1 MALHCS
7 LLISSRSTSRRLI
20 YCSYRACVKQYLTT
34 EWQRKDEW
42 ALALVGH
49 VWRVLLL
56 QKLDDLSWSPC
67 GIPKWATTE
76 LRAMIYMGAQETPRR
91 WRRRR
96 NVLIKQA
103 NSISKSSRTNWETL
117 DCSAAAEVGWHLA
130 VLQRIA
136 CRPIKKSYRG
146 GGWRH
151 GLKMELYSL
160 FAKRLNV
167 FVAFR

>member
-1 MALHCS
+1 MGKICVFLIHKPFFMALHCG

-49 VWRVLLL
+49 VWRALLLL

-117 DCSAAAEVGWHLA
+117 DA
-130 VLQRIA
+130 VLLRKWVGIWLFCNELHVAQLRSHIVVV
-136 CRPIKKSYRG
+136 G
-146 GGWRH
+146 GG
-151 GLKMELYSL
+151 MD
-160 FAKRLNV
+160 
-167 FVAFR
+167 